1 MISLSVF
8 RFGFAPIRGVKQLG
22 LLNVPRFLALMVWF
36 AMVMV
41 HGRVD
46 AQPYPN
52 RPIKI
57 IVPAAA
63 GDSCD
68 VLSRLIAPK
77 LTERLGQ
84 SVVIENK
91 AGAGGQLGL
100 VLIKQAPADGY
111 TLGCGQGGNMVIV
124 PLAFAKVAYN
134 SRTDFTP
141 ISMMASNFLGLA
153 VSTKSPFNDVKGLIE
168 FAKANPEK
176 LTFGTNGEGAFLHF
190 ATEQFGLMAGF
201 KYVHVPHRGMGEVFT
216 QILGGGIDAT
226 LASYISILPMVEG
239 GKMKLLGIARSNRL
253 PDSPTVPTIAESV
266 PGFSSGG
273 WFGIIGPAGMPPD
286 IVDRLNKEI
295 NFALRQPDVLARM
308 KTMGLEVHTEA
319 PRFFTELLERD
330 FVNWGKVV
338 KEIGFKPR

>member
-1 MISLSVF
+1 MRLGNGSRWSF
-8 RFGFAPIRGVKQLG
+8 RWILVTLCLIAIGFVGNSAS
-22 LLNVPRFLALMVWF
+22 
-36 AMVMV
+36 
-41 HGRVD
+41 
-46 AQPYPN
+46 AQTYPN

-68 VLSRLIAPK
+68 ILSRLIAPK

-84 SVVIENK
+84 PVVIENK

-100 VLIKQAPADGY
+100 VLIKQAAPDGY

-124 PLAFAKVAYN
+124 PLAFSKVAYN

-153 VSTKSPFNDVKGLIE
+153 VSTKSPFNDVKGLIDY
-168 FAKANPEK
+168 AKANPEK

-216 QILGGGIDAT
+216 QIMGGGIDAT
-226 LASYISILPMVEG
+226 LASYISILPQVEG
-239 GKMKLLGIARSNRL
+239 GKMKLLGIARSSRL
-253 PDSPTVPTIAESV
+253 PDSPSVPTI
-266 PGFSSGG
+266 
-273 WFGIIGPAGMPPD
+273 
-286 IVDRLNKEI
+286 
-295 NFALRQPDVLARM
+295 
-308 KTMGLEVHTEA
+308 
-319 PRFFTELLERD
+319 
-330 FVNWGKVV
+330 
-338 KEIGFKPR
+338 